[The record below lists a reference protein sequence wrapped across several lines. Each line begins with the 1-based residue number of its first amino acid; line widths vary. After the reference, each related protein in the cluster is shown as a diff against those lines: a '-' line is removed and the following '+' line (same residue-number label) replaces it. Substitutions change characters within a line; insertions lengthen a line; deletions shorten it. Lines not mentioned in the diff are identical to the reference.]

1 MQEVDGAWQFAA
13 APMLTVPYETAGL
26 SIRAS
31 YEDPRP
37 RVPVWFVRLKR
48 ATSADGVR
56 MIFPDA
62 FDAEL
67 TPPWNGSV
75 LEWWLGR

>member
-1 MQEVDGAWQFAA
+1 
-13 APMLTVPYETAGL
+13 MLTVPYETAGL
-26 SIRAS
+26 DIRAR

-37 RVPVWFVRLKR
+37 RVPVWFVRLQL
-48 ATSADGVR
+48 ATSAGGVR

-62 FDAEL
+62 FQAEK
-67 TPPWNGSV
+67 TAAWNGSV